1 MHQLPC
7 LQSNTFILL
16 EANAMKNTWLYFVS
30 KSCFVPPSLVYNMVF
45 GCVNCWPDDGEKLN
59 KFLCWSIRLFDKQL
73 QELRIKNRLQTTVQD
88 LTQELSSTYCAS
100 NFENMNHESCI
111 HLSDGTDLV
120 EMVEI
125 MNPISLMK
133 VTSVT
138 YNILDLLP
146 SLAASWWWGLAA
158 VL

>member
-1 MHQLPC
+1 M
-7 LQSNTFILL
+7 
-16 EANAMKNTWLYFVS
+16 
-30 KSCFVPPSLVYNMVF
+30 
-45 GCVNCWPDDGEKLN
+45 
-59 KFLCWSIRLFDKQL
+59 
-73 QELRIKNRLQTTVQD
+73 QTTVQD
-88 LTQELSSTYCAS
+88 LTQELSSTHCAS
-100 NFENMNHESCI
+100 DLGKHESCI

-146 SLAASWWWGLAA
+146 SLTASWW
-158 VL
+158 

>member
-1 MHQLPC
+1 M
-7 LQSNTFILL
+7 
-16 EANAMKNTWLYFVS
+16 
-30 KSCFVPPSLVYNMVF
+30 
-45 GCVNCWPDDGEKLN
+45 
-59 KFLCWSIRLFDKQL
+59 
-73 QELRIKNRLQTTVQD
+73 QTTVQD

-146 SLAASWWWGLAA
+146 SLAASWW
-158 VL
+158 